1 MYTDEGTQQ
10 HLVET
15 VLHTVGFYLPPP
27 TTACTRRCVE
37 VSSLQ
42 AAPAGHGEDEP
53 LDAPR
58 YTHPPPEAL
67 SASGGEEEQA
77 HHFSALSPGRPGHGA
92 SHGEPHLR
100 HPSTYPAAQLESVQA
115 T

>member
-1 MYTDEGTQQ
+1 ME
-10 HLVET
+10 V
-15 VLHTVGFYLPPP
+15 PP
-27 TTACTRRCVE
+27 
-37 VSSLQ
+37 LQ

-53 LDAPR
+53 VDAPR

-77 HHFSALSPGRPGHGA
+77 HHFSALSPGRPGHGT
-92 SHGEPHLR
+92 SHGEPHLQ
-100 HPSTYPAAQLESVQA
+100 HPSAYSAAQLESVQA